1 MVSQVSGE
9 RIISLINAIRNSWL
23 IRKKFRKKIVTSSPP
38 TKLNSTCVNNVKV
51 KSKGTIKVLEE
62 NIDDYLNIPGAEKS

>member
-1 MVSQVSGE
+1 MVSQVNGE